1 MVDAVDFL
9 VFGVGGPCGLV
20 RRWGGWGSAVVWW
33 LDLLVR
39 CVGVG
44 FVGLTGFASV
54 WFAGLFVWLGYR
66 GGFLALLLLVY
77 CDWLVLAV

>member
-1 MVDAVDFL
+1 MDAVDFL

-20 RRWGGWGSAVVWW
+20 RRWSGWGSAVVWW

-54 WFAGLFVWLGYR
+54 WFA
-66 GGFLALLLLVY
+66 
-77 CDWLVLAV
+77 

>member
-20 RRWGGWGSAVVWW
+20 RRWSGWGSAVVWW

-54 WFAGLFVWLGYR
+54 WFA
-66 GGFLALLLLVY
+66 
-77 CDWLVLAV
+77 